1 MAANPVSDIS
11 AAPPGSTASGI
22 IHSLTH
28 ILKEK
33 AKPSDTELTRWR
45 KTFDAFA
52 KVEKDGK
59 RYLNADSFIDAIAP
73 AEDFSKIKRA
83 QYGIL
88 FRVADINARGLI
100 SWEDFTVFE
109 TLLKR
114 PDADYQIAF
123 QYFDTDSS
131 GTISFDE
138 FKEIFSHAIG
148 SGTPDSIPFDFDCD
162 WVKLYLG
169 KRGGQRSHVLGY
181 TEFTQLIK
189 GLQGERLRQ
198 AFRYFDSD
206 GDGYIKPDDF
216 QKIIMELA
224 GHKLSDSVLERLPTL
239 CTLSPGQRISYSEV
253 IAFHNV
259 IREMDNVEAIL
270 RAAIRKSKDGRIDM
284 ADFLNEAAESMR
296 YGHFTPME
304 ANIIWH
310 FATRGQTGTYQRL
323 TSSDFDA
330 LLDPKWQAPSHR
342 VERGLAAKASQGV
355 LMDVLQSTYNFALGG
370 LAGGLGAV
378 AVYPIDLVK
387 TRLQN
392 QRSTV
397 VGEVLYKNPWDCV
410 KKVYT
415 NEGGI
420 RAFYRGVV
428 PQLVGVAPEK
438 ALKLTVNDF
447 VRSKTMDPET
457 GRISLFWEL
466 VAGGAAGGSQVI
478 VTNPLEIIKIRLQL
492 MGEVVKLEGPNAPRK
507 GAMHVIRSLG
517 LLGLYQ
523 GASACLARDVPFS
536 MIYFTAYAHLKKDF
550 FGEGHQGKQLSF
562 GELLLAASIAGM
574 PSAYLTTPFDC
585 VKTRLQAERRA
596 GQTHYKGLF
605 DALVTIPKEEGFKA
619 LFKGGIARV
628 IRSSPQFGV
637 TLVAYEMLKKN
648 FPFPYGDQK
657 PVVSSLSEPMDMSR
671 VRARNAL
678 KILLDTSSRFGQPPT
693 QEKMSALPKLLRT
706 G

>member
-1 MAANPVSDIS
+1 MSANPVSDIS
-11 AAPPGSTASGI
+11 SATPPSTGGI
-22 IHSLTH
+22 LSTLTH
-28 ILKEK
+28 TLKEK
-33 AKPSDTELTRWR
+33 AKPSDSELTRWR

-59 RYLNADSFIDAIAP
+59 RFLDADSFIDAIAP
-73 AEDFSKIKRA
+73 SEDFSKIKRA
-83 QYGIL
+83 QYGVL
-88 FRVADINARGLI
+88 FKVADINGRGLV

-138 FKEIFSHAIG
+138 FKEIFSQAIG
-148 SGTPDSIPFDFDCD
+148 AGSPDAIPFDFDCD

-169 KRGGQRSHVLGY
+169 KRGGSQTHVLGY
-181 TEFTQLIK
+181 TEFGQLIK

-198 AFRYFDSD
+198 AFRHFDAD
-206 GDGYIKPDDF
+206 GDGYIKPDEF
-216 QKIIMELA
+216 QKIIMEIA

-259 IREMDNVEAIL
+259 VREMDNVEAIL

-323 TSSDFDA
+323 TTSDFDA

-342 VERGLAAKASQGV
+342 VEKAAAATSQGF
-355 LMDVLQSTYNFALGG
+355 LIDFLHSTYNFALGG
-370 LAGGLGAV
+370 LAGGLGAI

-415 NEGGI
+415 NEGGV
-420 RAFYRGVV
+420 RAFYRGVL

-466 VAGGAAGGSQVI
+466 IAGGAAGGSQVI

-492 MGEVVKLEGPNAPRK
+492 MGEMAKLEGPNAPRK
-507 GAMHVIRSLG
+507 GAMHVVRSLG

-523 GASACLARDVPFS
+523 GASACLARDIPFS

-550 FGEGHQGKQLSF
+550 FGEGRNGKQLSF

-596 GQTHYKGLF
+596 GQTHYKGLI
-605 DALVTIPKEEGFKA
+605 DALITIPKEEGFKA

-637 TLVAYEMLKKN
+637 TLVTYELLKKN
-648 FPFPYGDQK
+648 FPFPYGDYK
-657 PVVSSLSEPMDMSR
+657 PVASSLAEPQDMSR

-693 QEKMSALPKLLRT
+693 QSNMSALPKMLRPA
-706 G
+706 

>member
-1 MAANPVSDIS
+1 MSANPVADISPASS
-11 AAPPGSTASGI
+11 AAPSSSTPSSI
-22 IHSLTH
+22 IQAFTQT
-28 ILKEK
+28 LKDK
-33 AKPSDTELTRWR
+33 AKPSDSELTRWR

-59 RYLNADSFIDAIAP
+59 RYLDADSFIDAIAP
-73 AEDFSKIKRA
+73 SEDFTKIKRA

-88 FRVADINARGLI
+88 FHVADISRRGLV

-109 TLLKR
+109 TVLKR

-148 SGTPDSIPFDFDCD
+148 AGSPDAIPFDFDCD

-169 KRGGQRSHVLGY
+169 KRGGSRSHVLGY

-198 AFRYFDSD
+198 AFRHFDSD
-206 GDGYIKPDDF
+206 ADGYIKPDEF
-216 QKIIMELA
+216 QKIIMEIA

-259 IREMDNVEAIL
+259 VREMDNVESIL

-310 FATRGQTGTYQRL
+310 FATRAGTHQRL
-323 TSSDFDA
+323 TTSDFDA

-342 VERGLAAKASQGV
+342 VERGAAKVSQGL
-355 LMDVLQSTYNFALGG
+355 LMDFFNSTYNFALGG
-370 LAGGLGAV
+370 IAGGLGAV

-397 VGEVLYKNPWDCV
+397 VGEVLYKSPWDCV

-415 NEGGI
+415 NEGGV

-457 GRISLFWEL
+457 GRISLL
-466 VAGGAAGGSQVI
+466 LGI

-492 MGEVVKLEGPNAPRK
+492 MGEMAKLEGPNAPRK
-507 GAMHVIRSLG
+507 GAMHVVRSLG
-517 LLGLYQ
+517 LLGLYK
-523 GASACLARDVPFS
+523 GASACLARDIPFS

-550 FGEGHQGKQLSF
+550 FGEGHGGKQLSF

-596 GQTHYKGLF
+596 GHTHYKGLF
-605 DALVTIPKEEGFKA
+605 DALITIPKEEGFKA

-637 TLVAYEMLKKN
+637 TLVCYEMLKKN
-648 FPFPYGDQK
+648 FPFPYGDK
-657 PVVSSLSEPMDMSR
+657 PVTASLIEPQDMSR

-678 KILLDTSSRFGQPPT
+678 KILLDTSSRFGQPPS
-693 QEKMSALPKLLRT
+693 QENMSALPKILRT
-706 G
+706 A

>member
-1 MAANPVSDIS
+1 MASNPVADIS
-11 AAPPGSTASGI
+11 AAASNPNAPGI
-22 IHSLTH
+22 IQSLTTA
-28 ILKEK
+28 LKEK

-59 RYLNADSFIDAIAP
+59 RYLDASSFIDAIAP
-73 AEDFSKIKRA
+73 SEDFTKIKRA

-88 FRVADINARGLI
+88 FRVADINARGLV

-123 QYFDTDSS
+123 QYFDSDSS

-138 FKEIFSHAIG
+138 FKGIFSHAIG

-169 KRGGQRSHVLGY
+169 KRGGQQSHVLGY

-198 AFRYFDSD
+198 AFRHFDSD
-206 GDGYIKPDDF
+206 ADGYIKPDEF

-323 TSSDFDA
+323 TTSDFDA

-342 VERGLAAKASQGV
+342 IERGSTKKASQGFFMD
-355 LMDVLQSTYNFALGG
+355 LMNSTYNFALGG

-410 KKVYT
+410 KKVYF
-415 NEGGI
+415 NEGGV

-492 MGEVVKLEGPNAPRK
+492 MGEMAKMEGPNAPRK

-523 GASACLARDVPFS
+523 GASACLARDIPF
-536 MIYFTAYAHLKKDF
+536 KDF

-657 PVVSSLSEPMDMSR
+657 PVASSLSEPMDMSR

-693 QEKMSALPKLLRT
+693 QQNMSTLPKIFRT
-706 G
+706 T